1 MIIFLGK
8 VKKTI
13 TPSQFQHIGIKSSLD
28 GKIQKLKDKSFKE
41 IKNKYNNPEVSLLHS
56 SMPVFQKNSLE
67 NAYFGKTGG
76 GYWGTTPKNDSFI
89 LIVFE
94 KIEKVQSIKIQSDF
108 SHPQDKLSPGTLLE
122 FSAEEVY
129 PTNLTNAKFEELAEA
144 DENGAILVVKD
155 ISAKSLI
162 IRLDERDRWVFIDKI
177 IIGLQPETTGKLA
190 ADRSTARK
198 SIL

>member
-1 MIIFLGK
+1 
-8 VKKTI
+8 
-13 TPSQFQHIGIKSSLD
+13 
-28 GKIQKLKDKSFKE
+28 
-41 IKNKYNNPEVSLLHS
+41 
-56 SMPVFQKNSLE
+56 MPVFQKNSLE

>member
-1 MIIFLGK
+1 M
-8 VKKTI
+8 
-13 TPSQFQHIGIKSSLD
+13 
-28 GKIQKLKDKSFKE
+28 KDKSFKE
-41 IKNKYNNPEVSLLHS
+41 IRNKYNNPEVSLLHS
-56 SMPVFQKNSLE
+56 SIPVFQKNLLE

-122 FSAEEVY
+122 FS
-129 PTNLTNAKFEELAEA
+129 PDGFDSKNLTLSKFEKLAEA

-162 IRLDERDRWVFIDKI
+162 LRLDERDRWVFIDKI

-198 SIL
+198 FIL